1 MLTNLRKL
9 LLFVSLLI
17 SLLSVQGQST
27 GDQKIEWLTFQEAI
41 KRNATNP
48 KKIFIDVFTDWCGW
62 CKRMDATTFKDST
75 VVMTFNKYFH
85 AVKLDAEGNDTVVFS
100 GYTFINPNPGG
111 KRSTHQLAAALLQG
125 KMSYPSFVILDDSN
139 RMLTTLPGFQP
150 VERIIPVLNF
160 FGENNYKKMSW
171 EQYSQKIAGQK
182 QMQSDPKKPE

>member
-1 MLTNLRKL
+1 MMTNLRNL
-9 LLFVSLLI
+9 LLFVSILI
-17 SLLSVQGQST
+17 SLLPVKGQTT
-27 GDQKIEWLTFQEAI
+27 GGQKIEWLSFQEAVR
-41 KRNATNP
+41 RNATNP
-48 KKIFIDVFTDWCGW
+48 KKIFIDVYTDWCGW
-62 CKRMDATTFKDST
+62 CKRMDATTFKDSS

-85 AVKLDAEGNDTVVFS
+85 AVKLDAEGNDTIVFS

-111 KRSTHQLAAALLQG
+111 KSSTHQLASALLQG

-171 EQYSQKIAGQK
+171 EQYYKKINDNK
-182 QMQSDPKKPE
+182 KVQSDPKKPE